1 MKVFQHP
8 VLITFSN
15 QFIILFLCYNIC
27 VKYKYSKSIY
37 YILVFVYLK
46 HQLIKPDSI
55 ELRKY
60 QLNIARSAINK
71 NTLVVLP
78 TGMGKTV
85 IALYIIA
92 EKLKNKDEKILF
104 LAPTKP
110 LVVQHSQFLKEF
122 LSIDKELISIFTG
135 EIAPSKRQKIWKES
149 NIIVSTPQVI
159 ENDLLSNRLNLKDV
173 SLIIFDEAH
182 HAVGEYSYVF
192 VSEMY
197 KKHRDARLILGITA
211 SPGNDIKKILEVCKN
226 LDIKNIEIRTKY
238 DPDVRPYVHDLN
250 ITWREISLP
259 QEFAYT
265 IQLLRKALSKRLK
278 ILKEIGM
285 VESSSTSAINKTKL
299 LDAQKKIQMA
309 IKSSVKPSKML
320 FKAASVQSEAMKI
333 HYALELLQTQGVNAL
348 NNYFQR
354 LGKEAKKGSTK
365 ASRAIMSDRDIVEAV
380 AYVKSLD
387 IEHPKINE
395 IVNIVKKQ
403 LNEKPE
409 SRIIVFTHYR
419 DSSLYL
425 LNQLTN
431 LKNIKPVRFI
441 GQASKDEDKG
451 LTQKEQTDI
460 VKRFKSGEF
469 NVLIATS
476 VAEEGLDI
484 PSTDLVVFFEPVP
497 SEIRL
502 IQRRGRTGRKMP
514 GKVIIL
520 ITKGTSDEAYYW
532 SAKNKEKR
540 MRSEL
545 EMLRS
550 KLKKSFEDAETLYK
564 KEVEGDKNQRT
575 LSDFNKNLDNITI
588 LVDHREYRSSVVKNL
603 VARGVNVE
611 PKQLDTGDYILSSRI
626 GVERKNVDDFL
637 QSLIDGNLFRQIS
650 RLREAYSRPILVLEG
665 ENLFTKRNISHNAI
679 FGSLASISVDYGIS
693 IMSTKNAMETADLLG
708 VIAKREQKEN
718 KRIAAVRGEKH
729 QMSLQERQQF
739 LIEGLPN
746 VSAVIAK
753 RLLNHFGSIRAII
766 NASEKELQEV
776 DGVGKT
782 IASEIVKLLNSNYLE
797 D

>member
-1 MKVFQHP
+1 MY
-8 VLITFSN
+8 FS
-15 QFIILFLCYNIC
+15 
-27 VKYKYSKSIY
+27 
-37 YILVFVYLK
+37 
-46 HQLIKPDSI
+46 HELIKPNSI
-55 ELRKY
+55 ELREY
-60 QLNIARSAINK
+60 QVNIAKSARK
-71 NTLVVLP
+71 ENTLVVLP
-78 TGMGKTV
+78 TGMGKTI
-85 IALYIIA
+85 IALYLIA
-92 EKLKNKDEKILF
+92 ENLKNKDGKILF

-122 LSIDKELISIFTG
+122 LKIDEKLISIFTG
-135 EIAPSKRQKIWKES
+135 EISPNKRQKIWKDS
-149 NIIVSTPQVI
+149 MIIVSTPQVI

-173 SLIIFDEAH
+173 SFIIFDEAH
-182 HAVGEYSYVF
+182 HAVGEYAYVF

-197 KKHRDARLILGITA
+197 KKHREDRLIIGITA
-211 SPGNDIKKILEVCKN
+211 SPGNDVRKILEVCKN

-250 ITWREISLP
+250 ITWKEIPLP
-259 QEFAYT
+259 KEFAYT
-265 IQLLRKALSKRLK
+265 IQLLRKALSDRLK
-278 ILKEIGM
+278 ILKQIG
-285 VESSSTSAINKTKL
+285 VIESSSTSAINKTKL
-299 LDAQKKIQMA
+299 LEAQKKIQQL
-309 IKSSVKPSKML
+309 IKSAVKPSKML
-320 FKAASVQSEAMKI
+320 FKAASIQSEAMKI

-348 NNYFQR
+348 KNYFQR
-354 LGKEAKKGSTK
+354 LGKEVSLKSSTK
-365 ASRAIMSDRDIVEAV
+365 ASRAIMSATGIVEAV
-380 AYVKSLD
+380 AYVKSLN
-387 IEHPKINE
+387 IEHPKVDE
-395 IVNIVKKQ
+395 IIKIVKKQ
-403 LNEKPE
+403 LDEKPD

-419 DSSLYL
+419 YTSQYIVD
-425 LNQLTN
+425 QLKEF
-431 LKNIKPVRFI
+431 KNIKAVRFI

-451 LTQKEQTDI
+451 LTQKQQANVI
-460 VKRFKSGEF
+460 KKFKSGEY

-484 PSTDLVVFFEPVP
+484 PSTDLVVFYEPVP

-520 ITKGTSDEAYYW
+520 ITKGTSDEGYYW

-540 MRSEL
+540 MKSEL
-545 EMLRS
+545 EILRS
-550 KLKKSFEDAETLYK
+550 KLRKSFEDAESLYK
-564 KEVEGDKNQRT
+564 KEVEGETNQRT
-575 LSDFNKNLDNITI
+575 LSDFSKKAGDITI
-588 LVDHREYRSSVVKNL
+588 LVDHREYRSNVVKNL

-637 QSLIDGNLFRQIS
+637 QSLIDGKLFKQVS
-650 RLREAYSRPILVLEG
+650 QLRDAYSRPILILEG
-665 ENLFTKRNISHNAI
+665 ENLFAKRNISHNAI

-693 IMSTKNAMETADLLG
+693 VMNTKNAMETADLLG

-718 KRIAAVRGEKH
+718 KRVVAVRGEKH

-746 VSAVIAK
+746 VSGVLAK
-753 RLLNHFGSIRAII
+753 RLLTHFGSIRGII

-776 DGVGKT
+776 EGVGKN